1 MRIRQWIV
9 ARALRLASRT
19 RRVRGGSVVACAVMA
34 VVLATIAGAQQP
46 DWLGQGGWGRFRR
59 MPPRFSTPQSFDGT
73 FNYCRAMFTS
83 ARRTAGGQG
92 WWTDYP
98 DADINF
104 SIRLGE
110 LTKTRVSR
118 QPTGEPNHLVVRLTE
133 EALFQC
139 PFISIE
145 DGGSASF
152 SDEEVEALAAYLM
165 KGGFI
170 WVDDFWGTMAWEYWV
185 QEISR
190 VLPPDVYPIQDLT
203 FDHPL
208 FRSMFEV
215 KKLPQIPSIQFWR
228 RNGGETSEQG
238 EDSAEVHFRGIS
250 DRHGRLMVLMTH
262 NTDIADAW
270 EREGEDPQFFY
281 SFSPDGYAVGINVMM
296 YTMTH

>member
-1 MRIRQWIV
+1 MNPGRTAIIG
-9 ARALRLASRT
+9 LA
-19 RRVRGGSVVACAVMA
+19 V
-34 VVLATIAGAQQP
+34 ATIATAAAAQQ
-46 DWLGQGGWGRFRR
+46 DWFGRGWGRFRR
-59 MPPRFSTPQSFDGT
+59 MPPRFATAESFDGA

-83 ARRTAGGQG
+83 VRGTAGGQG

-133 EALFQC
+133 AALFQC
-139 PFISIE
+139 PFISME
-145 DGGSASF
+145 DPGSVSF
-152 SDEEVEALAAYLM
+152 SDAEVEALRAYLL
-165 KGGFI
+165 KGGFL
-170 WVDDFWGTMAWEYWV
+170 WADDFWGTLAWEYWV

-190 VLPPDVYPIQDLT
+190 VLPPDEYPIKDLMP
-203 FDHPL
+203 DHPI

-215 KKLPQIPSIQFWR
+215 KKVPQIPSIQFWR
-228 RNGGETSEQG
+228 RSGGYTSEQG
-238 EDSAEVHFRGIS
+238 EDSAEVHMRGIS

-296 YTMTH
+296 YAMTH